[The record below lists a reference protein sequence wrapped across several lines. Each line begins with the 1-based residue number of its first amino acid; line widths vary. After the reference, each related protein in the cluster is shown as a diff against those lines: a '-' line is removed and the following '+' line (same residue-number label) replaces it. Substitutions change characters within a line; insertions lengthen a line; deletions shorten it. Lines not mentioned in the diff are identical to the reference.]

1 MSLAQEIK
9 KHLPYF
15 AQGPIVKGFGRGSK
29 QLGRSDKRNK
39 CGKAGTEK
47 LETCHPY
54 DQCDFIQTFSYLYF
68 PPGFTWNY
76 VYFLLL
82 LFLSP
87 LPFFIIFLRV
97 TDELN
102 LLFLNRNMDPPAVIS
117 SKITEVLALL
127 QVFRRPTSL
136 KR

>member
-1 MSLAQEIK
+1 MSLAQEIG

-39 CGKAGTEK
+39 CGKAVTEK
-47 LETCHPY
+47 LGTGHPY

-68 PPGFTWNY
+68 PPGFTWNC
-76 VYFLLL
+76 VYFLL

-87 LPFFIIFLRV
+87 PPFFIIFLRV

-117 SKITEVLALL
+117 SQITEVLTLL
-127 QVFRRPTSL
+127 QAFRRPTSP
-136 KR
+136 RR